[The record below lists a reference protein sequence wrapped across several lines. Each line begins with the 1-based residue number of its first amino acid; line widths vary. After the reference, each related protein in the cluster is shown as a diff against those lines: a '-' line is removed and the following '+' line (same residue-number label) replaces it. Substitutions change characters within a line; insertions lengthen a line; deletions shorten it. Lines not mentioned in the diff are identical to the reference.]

1 MSAYT
6 LDSQPSAANIAWTR
20 GVALIIG
27 IVSAVVINW
36 VIWPFV
42 ARHELRKSLS
52 FMMLNLGVSYRGV
65 VARFVYDF
73 RRRDCLLTH
82 KRGHRY
88 IYYDADSQ
96 PTKEDLERSEM
107 QEARLREGTF
117 LVDRALLIRCLINS
131 PTYAFDRVLLT
142 SSVCQLGFVRMHELL
157 EMTRHEIVCTCYLP
171 GTSFLI

>member
-6 LDSQPSAANIAWTR
+6 LDGQPSAANIAWTR

-52 FMMLNLGVSYRGV
+52 FMMLNLGVSYRSV
-65 VARFVYDF
+65 VARFVYGF
-73 RRRDCLLTH
+73 GQRGCLLAH
-82 KRGHRY
+82 RRGHRY
-88 IYYDADSQ
+88 IYYDTDSQ

-117 LVDRALLIRCLINS
+117 LVDRALLIRCPINS
-131 PTYAFDRVLLT
+131 PHICVR
-142 SSVCQLGFVRMHELL
+142 SSFTNFKR
-157 EMTRHEIVCTCYLP
+157 LP
-171 GTSFLI
+171 IRIRKDARATGND